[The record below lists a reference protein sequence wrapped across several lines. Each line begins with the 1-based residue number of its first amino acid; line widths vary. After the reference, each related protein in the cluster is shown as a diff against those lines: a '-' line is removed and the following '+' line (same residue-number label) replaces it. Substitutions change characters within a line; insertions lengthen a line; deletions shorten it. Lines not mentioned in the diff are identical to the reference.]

1 MILPDKYIILTE
13 SFLGLSAI
21 LLDTLSDKK
30 LTIDKL
36 RHNFNIKYIQPKK
49 LKRPPTFQK
58 FIYVLEFMYLTNMI
72 SYNVKG
78 EILNENIRI
87 NNSNFPHDFREQILD
102 KCGLVYKPVD

>member
-36 RHNFNIKYIQPKK
+36 WHNFNIKYIQSQK
-49 LKRPPTFQK
+49 LKSPPTYQK

-87 NNSNFPHDFREQILD
+87 KD
-102 KCGLVYKPVD
+102 KECPG

>member
-21 LLDTLSDKK
+21 LLDTLSNKK
-30 LTIDKL
+30 LTVDKL
-36 RHNFNIKYIQPKK
+36 WHNFNKKYIQPQR
-49 LKRPPTFQK
+49 LKSPPTYQK
-58 FIYVLEFMYLTNMI
+58 YIYVLEFMYLTNMI

-87 NNSNFPHDFREQILD
+87 ED
-102 KCGLVYKPVD
+102 KESPR